1 MSRDNIPGT
10 VLTFIAGIGVGAL
23 AALLF
28 APKTGED
35 LRSDIID
42 GVDDGL
48 KQFRKTGKDLRRRAQ
63 KVVNMAKDEAVG
75 AVEAASDAF
84 NQAGRS

>member
-1 MSRDNIPGT
+1 MSRDDISGT

-28 APKTGED
+28 APKAGEE
-35 LRSDIID
+35 LRGDITD
-42 GVDDGL
+42 GFDDGL

-63 KVVNMAKDEAVG
+63 KVVNMAKDEVAG
-75 AVEAASDAF
+75 AVDAASDAF
-84 NQAGRS
+84 SQAGRS